1 MAHYILQL
9 LITLVERFGAM
20 LAIGMFILTL
30 TPFAKLGVVRRPQH
44 KYRILLAAIFGGF
57 GILGTYGGDIVFES
71 YANLRGMYMITA
83 GLLGGPFVGFGAG
96 AIAGGHRFLIDPV
109 GFSTIPCAL
118 ATFMEGVVAGLV
130 SRRLKGNNLNWR
142 VALVLG
148 LSLETIH
155 QLMVLTM
162 AKPFSQALS
171 LVKVIAIPMIV
182 VNTLG
187 AVLFVQALHM
197 IFVYRSKR
205 DSSRTQQIFDIANK
219 TVKHLRS
226 GLNRDSARAT
236 ARIIWER
243 VQVAAVDIASPT
255 EVLAHVGVGDDH
267 HVPGHPLRTEA
278 TKKVMS
284 SGDAVLIR
292 SREGIGCDV
301 HDCPLSSAV
310 IVPMKKR
317 GMIVGS
323 LKLYGTDDVQLDE
336 VHFELA
342 KGLADLFSTQLE
354 LEDIQIKNQLLA
366 RAEIKRL
373 QAQINPHFL
382 FNALN
387 TIGSFCRTKPD
398 RARGLLA
405 ELASYM
411 RRNLD
416 ASGNFTRLGDEVEQL
431 RSYLEIEHARFGDRI
446 RTSIEVDPDVHDC
459 LVPSLIVQP
468 LVENSVKHGIL
479 GRDEGGHVSLRAS
492 RENGQVL
499 VVVEDDGVGMEQSLL
514 DSIMNGEGEYAGDKH
529 IGVRN
534 CLRRLEQIYGPE
546 YKLRMKSSPGKGT
559 RVWFSLP
566 WRHAS
571 RA

>member
-1 MAHYILQL
+1 MYHYILQL

-20 LAIGMFILTL
+20 LAIGIFILTL
-30 TPFAKLGVVRRPQH
+30 TPIANLGVIRRPERR
-44 KYRILLAAIFGGF
+44 YRILLMAIFGGF

-71 YANLRGMYMITA
+71 YANLRGMYMITG
-83 GLLGGPFVGFGAG
+83 GLLGGPMVGLGAG
-96 AIAGGHRFLIDPV
+96 LIAGGHRFLIDPF
-109 GFSTIPCAL
+109 GFSSIPCAL
-118 ATFMEGVVAGLV
+118 ATLMEGIIAGQV
-130 SRRLKGNNLNWR
+130 SKNMKGNNLSWR

-148 LSLETIH
+148 LSLESVH

-171 LVKVIAIPMIV
+171 LVKVIAIPMIC

-205 DSSRTQQIFDIANK
+205 DSSRIQQILDIANK

-243 VQVAAVDIASPT
+243 VHVAAVDITSPS
-255 EVLAHVGVGDDH
+255 EVLAHVGAGDDH
-267 HVPGHPLRTEA
+267 HLQGRPLRTEA
-278 TKKVMS
+278 TRKVMS
-284 SGDAVLIR
+284 TGKAAYLR
-292 SREGIGCDV
+292 GREAIGCDMPG
-301 HDCPLSSAV
+301 CPLTSAV
-310 IVPMKKR
+310 IVPMKKK

-323 LKLYGTDDVQLDE
+323 LKLYGTDSIQLDE

-354 LEDIQIKNQLLA
+354 LEDIQVKNQLLA
-366 RAEIKRL
+366 KAEIRRL

-398 RARGLLA
+398 RARSLLK
-405 ELASYM
+405 ELALYM
-411 RRNLD
+411 RRNLRAD
-416 ASGNFTRLGDEVEQL
+416 GNFTRLGQEVDQV
-431 RSYLEIEHARFGDRI
+431 RSYFELEHARFGDRI
-446 RTSIEVDPDVHDC
+446 RTKINVEGGLGDC
-459 LVPSLIVQP
+459 LVPSLIMQP

-479 GRDEGGHVSLRAS
+479 GRDEGGLVNLSVSRD
-492 RENGQVL
+492 NGSVNI
-499 VVVEDDGVGMEQSLL
+499 VIEDDGVGIEPDKLER
-514 DSIMNGEGEYAGDKH
+514 IINGEGEYAGDGH

-534 CLRRLEQIYGPE
+534 CRRRLEQIYGSKHRLNIE
-546 YKLRMKSSPGKGT
+546 SRPGKGT
-559 RVWFSLP
+559 KVWFSVP
-566 WRHAS
+566 S
-571 RA
+571 RNVSVK